1 MCKLQKSSPPHHCY
15 ARNLHICT
23 FFILG
28 FTYGKPWVYL
38 RQTPGLLTAKSYNK
52 RTVCYTRA
60 VISASQYGR
69 SEKFRA
75 VNFYSRNAKI
85 YNVRAN
91 KFNTDITP
99 SKKIVRKKLIP
110 WVLSRVRWFVISIII
125 PKSFFYSKNI
135 IIFAH

>member
-1 MCKLQKSSPPHHCY
+1 MCKCANCKIFAHFSSSGLLT
-15 ARNLHICT
+15 AN
-23 FFILG
+23 LG

-60 VISASQYGR
+60 VSSASQYGG
-69 SEKFRA
+69 SEKSRA

-85 YNVRAN
+85 YNVRAK

-99 SKKIVRKKLIP
+99 SKKIVRNKLIP
-110 WVLSRVRWFVISIII
+110 WGTE
-125 PKSFFYSKNI
+125 
-135 IIFAH
+135 

>member
-1 MCKLQKSSPPHHCY
+1 MCKLQ
-15 ARNLHICT
+15 NICT

-60 VISASQYGR
+60 VSSASQYGR

-110 WVLSRVRWFVISIII
+110 WGTE
-125 PKSFFYSKNI
+125 
-135 IIFAH
+135 

>member
-1 MCKLQKSSPPHHCY
+1 MCKLQKSSPPHHCC

-38 RQTPGLLTAKSYNK
+38 RQTLGLLTAKSYNK

-60 VISASQYGR
+60 VSSASQYGG
-69 SEKFRA
+69 SEKSRA

-99 SKKIVRKKLIP
+99 SKKIVKKNHTMG
-110 WVLSRVRWFVISIII
+110 
-125 PKSFFYSKNI
+125 Y
-135 IIFAH
+135 